1 MSKKKR
7 VWNILVAIFMIQSA
21 LLLMLIPEEAFLLIA
36 VFVGLMLTF
45 RGIKFLFY
53 YGTHAKHMIG
63 GKKIL
68 LVGLLMF
75 DAGVFSTALLDQAQ
89 IIMIFYVVA
98 IHLVAAVLNFAR
110 AVSNKGDGNSG
121 WKIDLAQGIGNIAQV
136 VLCMIFAGFV
146 EIPVFIYCAGVIY
159 SAILKIIA
167 SCKKTAIVYV
177 Q

>member
-7 VWNILVAIFMIQSA
+7 VWNIIVAVFMIQSA
-21 LLLMLIPEEAFLLIA
+21 LFLMFIPDVAFMIIA
-36 VFVGLMLTF
+36 AFVGMMLTF
-45 RGIKFLFY
+45 RGVRFLIY
-53 YGTHAKHMIG
+53 YSTHACHMIG

-75 DAGVFSTALLDQAQ
+75 DAGVFSVSLIDQAQ
-89 IIMIFYVVA
+89 MIMIFYVVA
-98 IHLVAAVLNFAR
+98 IHLVAAVLNMAR
-110 AVSNKGDGNSG
+110 AVSNKGDGNPG
-121 WKIDLAQGIGNIAQV
+121 WKIDLAQGIGNMAQV
-136 VLCMIFAGFV
+136 VLCMIFAGYV

-159 SAILKIIA
+159 AAVIKIIR

>member
-7 VWNILVAIFMIQSA
+7 VWNIIVAIFMIQSA
-21 LLLMLIPEEAFLLIA
+21 LFLMIIPEIAFMIIA
-36 VFVGLMLTF
+36 MFVGMMLTF

-53 YGTHAKHMIG
+53 YSTHACHMIG

-68 LVGLLMF
+68 LVF
-75 DAGVFSTALLDQAQ
+75 DVGIFSISLIDQAQ
-89 IIMIFYVVA
+89 MIMIFYVVA

-110 AVSNKGDGNSG
+110 AVSNRGDGNPG
-121 WKIDLAQGIGNIAQV
+121 WKIDLAQGIGNVAQV
-136 VLCMIFAGFV
+136 VLCLIFAGFV

-159 SAILKIIA
+159 SAILKIIS

>member
-7 VWNILVAIFMIQSA
+7 VWNIIVAIFMIQSA
-21 LLLMLIPEEAFLLIA
+21 LFLMIIPEIAFMIIA
-36 VFVGLMLTF
+36 MFVGMMLTF

-53 YGTHAKHMIG
+53 YSTHACHMIG

-75 DAGVFSTALLDQAQ
+75 DVGIFSISLIDQAQ
-89 IIMIFYVVA
+89 MIMIFYVVA

-110 AVSNKGDGNSG
+110 AVSNRCDGNPG
-121 WKIDLAQGIGNIAQV
+121 WKIDLAQGIGNVAQV
-136 VLCMIFAGFV
+136 VLCLIFAGFV

-159 SAILKIIA
+159 SAILKIIS

>member
-98 IHLVAAVLNFAR
+98 IHLVAAVLNSR
-110 AVSNKGDGNSG
+110 
-121 WKIDLAQGIGNIAQV
+121 
-136 VLCMIFAGFV
+136 M
-146 EIPVFIYCAGVIY
+146 P
-159 SAILKIIA
+159 
-167 SCKKTAIVYV
+167 
-177 Q
+177 